1 MQLLT
6 TCRRAGDD
14 GLQPLSRAS
23 SVDSQPLRRTLTPP
37 VRLKRHVEDASKP
50 AGEASRREAAP
61 ASA

>member
-6 TCRRAGDD
+6 TRRRAGDD

-37 VRLKRHVEDASKP
+37 VRLKRHVEDASKA
-50 AGEASRREAAP
+50 AGEAARRGAAP